1 MASAKTATL
10 AGFGLAG
17 VALGTALTLT
27 LTTLTATTG
36 NITTVNSTTVT
47 STQVNA
53 TTASASKLDVTG
65 PALGSGALHL
75 SGGVGTGT
83 GAAICLE
90 DTDGAGY
97 SVVTA
102 INGTLTTR
110 SAQADEC
117 L

>member
-47 STQVNA
+47 TTQLNVTTGSVST
-53 TTASASKLDVTG
+53 LDVTG
-65 PALGSGALHL
+65 PALGTGATRFT
-75 SGGVGTGT
+75 GGGGTGT
-83 GAAICLE
+83 GSQLCKQ
-90 DTDGAGY
+90 DTDGLGY
-97 SVVTA
+97 TVEA
-102 INGTLTTR
+102 CLNGTCANR
-110 SAQADEC
+110 VAQADEC